1 MARRALVVFGMVGAV
16 LPTVGWAQ
24 SSSPALS
31 AEDIA
36 KMLKPGVELTS
47 PTPSAGAPSSD
58 VISADDIAAVL
69 KPASSPAGA
78 TRSLSAGTGAAPA
91 AAPQN
96 RTVSLQVNFASGST
110 KISPQ
115 ARQQL
120 DQLGRALQY
129 PELEDLQFEIAG
141 HTDAVGSAEANKRL
155 SQKRAE
161 AVVGYLVEA
170 YSITPNRL
178 EAVGYGEE
186 VLVDPSNPNSG
197 KNRRVEVKAE

>member
-1 MARRALVVFGMVGAV
+1 MTRSALIAFGMVGAV
-16 LPTVGWAQ
+16 LPTAAWAQ
-24 SSSPALS
+24 SASPALS

-47 PTPSAGAPSSD
+47 PAPAATGAASD
-58 VISADDIAAVL
+58 VISAADIAAVL
-69 KPASSPAGA
+69 KPAAPVGA
-78 TRSLSAGTGAAPA
+78 TRSLSAGTGSAPPPA
-91 AAPQN
+91 QQS
-96 RTVSLQVNFASGST
+96 RSVSLQVNFASGST

-129 PELEDLQFEIAG
+129 PELADLRFEIAG

-161 AVVGYLVEA
+161 AVVGYLVEE
-170 YSITPNRL
+170 YSITSDRL
-178 EAVGYGEE
+178 QAVGYGEE
-186 VLVDPSNPNSG
+186 DLVDPSNPNSG
-197 KNRRVEVKAE
+197 KNRRVEVKAD